1 MRQNRISPENSTVEQ
16 RLLTFVNRA
25 NWVLL
30 TGIVLCA
37 LLLAEAE
44 VTLGLVCGG
53 LIATINFHL
62 LHRTL
67 KKAFGA
73 GRLSFRGLV
82 MAKYYVR
89 FTVSGLILYFL
100 ISRHLVD
107 PLALFAGLSVVV
119 ASIFLA
125 TLCEIKKIIFKEA
138 V

>member
-1 MRQNRISPENSTVEQ
+1 MSDMIEQ
-16 RLLTFVNRA
+16 RLLAFINRT

-30 TGIVLCA
+30 VAIAAG
-37 LLLAEAE
+37 
-44 VTLGLVCGG
+44 GLMLDSAKVGGGLICGG

-67 KKAFGA
+67 KKAFGS
-73 GRLSFRGLV
+73 GQLSFRGLV

-89 FTVSGLILYFL
+89 FTVSGLILFVL
-100 ISRHLVD
+100 ISKHLVD
-107 PLALFAGLSVVV
+107 PLALFAGLSVVI

-125 TLCEIKKIIFKEA
+125 TLSELKKLIFKEA

>member
-1 MRQNRISPENSTVEQ
+1 MNDTIEQ
-16 RLLTFVNRA
+16 RLLTFINRA
-25 NWVLL
+25 NW
-30 TGIVLCA
+30 I
-37 LLLAEAE
+37 LLAGVAVCGLILAKAE
-44 VTLGLVCGG
+44 VSLGLICGG

-67 KKAFGA
+67 KKAFGSA
-73 GRLSFRGLV
+73 HLSFRGLV
-82 MAKYYVR
+82 MAKYYIR
-89 FTVSGLILYFL
+89 FTVSGLLLFVL

-125 TLCEIKKIIFKEA
+125 TLCELKKLIFKEA